1 MLRKENPKGFL
12 ARRLGDG
19 NVLIITIFQVLTE
32 YAAGSFLK
40 HRSSKLR
47 SNNQCYNTEILT
59 QVKGHLDG
67 SGGLYLKAT
76 AQLKQEQRPNS
87 TLQHKSPSCASHA
100 INTLDLTSRIEAT
113 YCRFTVVEKKPELH
127 HVFSRENG
135 QNVWHLTKTC
145 QITNLGFLLTLRSPI
160 PVCLHALIM

>member
-1 MLRKENPKGFL
+1 MCPGSKDASHVVNPPAADCELSYKGFL
-12 ARRLGDG
+12 ARSLGDG

-67 SGGLYLKAT
+67 SGELYLKAT
-76 AQLKQEQRPNS
+76 AQLKQEQQPSTQTALCSTKDPRARAIQS
-87 TLQHKSPSCASHA
+87 TLV
-100 INTLDLTSRIEAT
+100 I
-113 YCRFTVVEKKPELH
+113 
-127 HVFSRENG
+127 
-135 QNVWHLTKTC
+135 
-145 QITNLGFLLTLRSPI
+145 
-160 PVCLHALIM
+160 

>member
-1 MLRKENPKGFL
+1 MCPGSKDASHVVNPPAADCELSYKGFL
-12 ARRLGDG
+12 ARSLGDG

-67 SGGLYLKAT
+67 SGELYLKAT
-76 AQLKQEQRPNS
+76 AQLKQEQRPGTQTALCS
-87 TLQHKSPSCASHA
+87 TKVPRA
-100 INTLDLTSRIEAT
+100 RAT
-113 YCRFTVVEKKPELH
+113 QSIL
-127 HVFSRENG
+127 S
-135 QNVWHLTKTC
+135 
-145 QITNLGFLLTLRSPI
+145 I
-160 PVCLHALIM
+160 